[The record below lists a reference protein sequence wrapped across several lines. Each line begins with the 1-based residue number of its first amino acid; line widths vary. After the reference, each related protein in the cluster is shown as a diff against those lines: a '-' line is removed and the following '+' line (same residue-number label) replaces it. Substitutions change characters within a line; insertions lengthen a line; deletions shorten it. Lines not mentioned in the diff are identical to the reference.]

1 VDRRILRGLAGWRV
15 QVEHFVS
22 KDKPEAKVTDGSN
35 RRGVLCGALALGITG
50 TLGGGSGAGAAGDPQ
65 RERPQPGDVLVF
77 AAGDRKGEPI
87 TVEDVPVAAR
97 PLLAFPKDPASD
109 TVRDGSRLNQ
119 VTLVRVEPADLSDET
134 REAAVE
140 GVVAYSAVCTH
151 QGCPISMWKSE
162 TATLFCSCHGSEF
175 DPTDAA
181 NVVVGPATRRLA
193 MLPLGLEDGVL
204 VAAGE
209 FIGRVGFQR

>member
-1 VDRRILRGLAGWRV
+1 
-15 QVEHFVS
+15 VEFVVS
-22 KDKPEAKVTDGSN
+22 KDKSQVKAVEGAD
-35 RRGVLCGALALGITG
+35 RRGLLCGALALGIAG
-50 TLGGGSGAGAAGDPQ
+50 TLSGGSVAGAASDPR

-97 PLLAFPKDPASD
+97 PLLAFPKDPGSD

-119 VTLVRVEPADLSDET
+119 ITLVRIEPAELSDET

-162 TATLFCSCHGSEF
+162 TATLFCSCHGSEY
-175 DPTDAA
+175 DPADAA
-181 NVVVGPATRRLA
+181 NVLVGPATRRLA
-193 MLPLGLEDGVL
+193 MLPLGLENGVL
-204 VAAGE
+204 VATGE